1 MTLQR
6 PNNMARPFPPTL
18 HLDNQRAWRQGED
31 AVFLPIVYDQPV
43 IKPAKPDAIIIQV
56 TLTLQEISLND
67 PMVDRREESALVN
80 SETELSVS
88 GMFQET
94 AATHDSFTPPSAE
107 ALSGEEK
114 RKNLALL
121 MRKAETGDFRAP
133 NQTRKDHSK
142 VDLSFSDAA
151 PPKSKRLSKS
161 VPLLLLSVLALV
173 FFTWIAFR

>member
-1 MTLQR
+1 MQR
-6 PNNMARPFPPTL
+6 PNNLARPFPPTL

-31 AVFLPIVYDQPV
+31 AVLLPIVYDHPG
-43 IKPAKPDAIIIQV
+43 IKPANRDQ
-56 TLTLQEISLND
+56 QEETA
-67 PMVDRREESALVN
+67 MVSC
-80 SETELSVS
+80 ETGLSVS
-88 GMFQET
+88 QAFQET
-94 AATHDSFTPPSAE
+94 AAAHDPFITPPAE
-107 ALSGEEK
+107 LLSWEEK

-121 MRKAETGDFRAP
+121 MKKAETGDFRAP

-151 PPKSKRLSKS
+151 PPKSKQLSKS